1 MVIGISFAQAE
12 KKREAEELI
21 RSESLNEDAA
31 KRYITASLKREY
43 ASENGTDLNSTLPK
57 MSPLNPR
64 GQQVPNVRKINDIL

>member
-43 ASENGTDLNSTLPK
+43 ASENFYAARFGRKVLS
-57 MSPLNPR
+57 
-64 GQQVPNVRKINDIL
+64 QV